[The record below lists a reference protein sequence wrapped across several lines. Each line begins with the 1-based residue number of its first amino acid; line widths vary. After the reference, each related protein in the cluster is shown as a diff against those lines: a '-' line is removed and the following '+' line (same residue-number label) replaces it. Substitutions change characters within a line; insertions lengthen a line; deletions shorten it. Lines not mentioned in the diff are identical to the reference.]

1 MEQEKKQNRGSK
13 KIYLLMVINRMM
25 SNGSQGVHIG
35 ERVKKQVIVKRSV
48 YWIGE
53 GVFEKE

>member
-1 MEQEKKQNRGSK
+1 VEQEKKQDRGSK

-48 YWIGE
+48 Y
-53 GVFEKE
+53 